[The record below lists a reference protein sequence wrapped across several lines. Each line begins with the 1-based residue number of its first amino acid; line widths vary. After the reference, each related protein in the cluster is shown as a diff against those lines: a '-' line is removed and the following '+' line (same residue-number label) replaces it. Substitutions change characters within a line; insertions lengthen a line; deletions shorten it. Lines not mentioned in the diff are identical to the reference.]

1 MRRRFWP
8 QGDAMGRS
16 IRVMTSPPVTAAII
30 GVVGNIKNTGPEESE
45 QLQFYAPQT
54 QFPFIFN
61 TLAVRTKG
69 DPLAM
74 VREVRA
80 AVWSVDREQP
90 VWAIRTLESLLGR
103 ATAFRRFVTSLLA
116 GYSALAVA
124 LAGIGLYGVV
134 AYGVAQRTHEFGVR
148 LALGAEPGQV
158 LQLVLRNG
166 LLLILAGV
174 GVGLAGALTLTR
186 LMGTL
191 LYGVAPH
198 DPATFAGVTL
208 LLLCVALAACWIPAR
223 RATRVDPMVALRYE

>member
-1 MRRRFWP
+1 
-8 QGDAMGRS
+8 
-16 IRVMTSPPVTAAII
+16 
-30 GVVGNIKNTGPEESE
+30 
-45 QLQFYAPQT
+45 LQFYAPQT